1 MCQVSTNKYY
11 VSLEENQAMVHQK
24 TGVTM
29 TVESDKATRRP
40 AAGDS
45 GCTRIRIVPHREK

>member
-1 MCQVSTNKYY
+1 
-11 VSLEENQAMVHQK
+11 MVHQK